1 MLSRKR
7 ELATADMNS
16 HGHSDGYSRICSW
29 AIHMMAFDV
38 IDLLISLFHYHQ
50 REMGGSLLEGGWGQ
64 RGAIRPE
71 EVYWGSL
78 LGKSTGQQ
86 GPSRLPPGLDGGV
99 WERKGKGGRG
109 QSPPPYFSRKYG
121 GGCVLAAGPPPYFRQ
136 NVGGNDLTRGRGGLS
151 LPSPRPYRLTGAS
164 T

>member
-16 HGHSDGYSRICSW
+16 HGYSDGYSRICLW
-29 AIHMMAFDV
+29 AIHMMSFDV

-86 GPSRLPPGLDGGV
+86 GPSRLPPGLDGGG
-99 WERKGKGGRG
+99 WERKGKGKRG

-121 GGCVLAAGPPPYFRQ
+121 GGCVLAAGPSPYFRQ
-136 NVGGNDLTRGRGGLS
+136 NVGGNDLTRGRVGAY
-151 LPSPRPYRLTGAS
+151 PYHPHALIA
-164 T
+164 

>member
-16 HGHSDGYSRICSW
+16 HGYSDGYSRICLW
-29 AIHMMAFDV
+29 AIYMMSFDV

-64 RGAIRPE
+64 RGAIRTE

-86 GPSRLPPGLDGGV
+86 GPSRIPPGLEGGV
-99 WERKGKGGRG
+99 GKG
-109 QSPPPYFSRKYG
+109 
-121 GGCVLAAGPPPYFRQ
+121 
-136 NVGGNDLTRGRGGLS
+136 RGRGGGGN
-151 LPSPRPYRLTGAS
+151 PRHHISPGSMVADVCWPPARHHISVKTS
-164 T
+164 VVMI

>member
-16 HGHSDGYSRICSW
+16 HGYSDGYSRICSW
-29 AIHMMAFDV
+29 AIHMMSFDV
-38 IDLLISLFHYHQ
+38 IDLLIPLFHYHQ

-86 GPSRLPPGLDGGV
+86 GPSRLPPGLDGGGL
-99 WERKGKGGRG
+99 GKEG
-109 QSPPPYFSRKYG
+109 
-121 GGCVLAAGPPPYFRQ
+121 A
-136 NVGGNDLTRGRGGLS
+136 GGNARHHI
-151 LPSPRPYRLTGAS
+151 SPGSMVADVCWPPARHHISVKTLVVMI
-164 T
+164 

>member
-16 HGHSDGYSRICSW
+16 HGHSDGYSRICLW
-29 AIHMMAFDV
+29 AIHVMSFDV

-86 GPSRLPPGLDGGV
+86 GPSRLPPGLDGGGL
-99 WERKGKGGRG
+99 GKEGEGGRG
-109 QSPPPYFSRKYG
+109 QSRHHTSPGSMVADVCWP
-121 GGCVLAAGPPPYFRQ
+121 LARHHIS
-136 NVGGNDLTRGRGGLS
+136 VKTS
-151 LPSPRPYRLTGAS
+151 VVMI
-164 T
+164 

>member
-1 MLSRKR
+1 
-7 ELATADMNS
+7 
-16 HGHSDGYSRICSW
+16 
-29 AIHMMAFDV
+29 MMSFDV

-86 GPSRLPPGLDGGV
+86 GPSRLPPGLDGG
-99 WERKGKGGRG
+99 
-109 QSPPPYFSRKYG
+109 
-121 GGCVLAAGPPPYFRQ
+121 
-136 NVGGNDLTRGRGGLS
+136 GGLGKEGEGGEGAIPATIF
-151 LPSPRPYRLTGAS
+151 LQEVWWRMCAGRRPATIFPSKRRW
-164 T
+164 

>member
-29 AIHMMAFDV
+29 AIHMMSFDV

-50 REMGGSLLEGGWGQ
+50 REIGGSLLEGGWGQ

-86 GPSRLPPGLDGGV
+86 GPSRLPPGLDGGGL
-99 WERKGKGGRG
+99 GKEGE
-109 QSPPPYFSRKYG
+109 G
-121 GGCVLAAGPPPYFRQ
+121 GGGNPRHHTSPGSMVADVCWPPARHHISVKTLA
-136 NVGGNDLTRGRGGLS
+136 VMV
-151 LPSPRPYRLTGAS
+151 
-164 T
+164 

>member
-16 HGHSDGYSRICSW
+16 HGYSDGYSRICLW
-29 AIHMMAFDV
+29 AIHMMSFDV

-86 GPSRLPPGLDGGV
+86 GPSRLPPGLDGGGL
-99 WERKGKGGRG
+99 GKEGEGE
-109 QSPPPYFSRKYG
+109 G
-121 GGCVLAAGPPPYFRQ
+121 GGNPRHHI
-136 NVGGNDLTRGRGGLS
+136 
-151 LPSPRPYRLTGAS
+151 SPGSMVADVCWTPARHHISVKTS
-164 T
+164 VVMI

>member
-16 HGHSDGYSRICSW
+16 HGYSDGYPRICLW
-29 AIHMMAFDV
+29 AIHMMSFDV

-86 GPSRLPPGLDGGV
+86 GPVDFLQGLT
-99 WERKGKGGRG
+99 
-109 QSPPPYFSRKYG
+109 G
-121 GGCVLAAGPPPYFRQ
+121 GGGNPRHHISPGSMVADVCWPPARHHIS
-136 NVGGNDLTRGRGGLS
+136 VKTLVVMI
-151 LPSPRPYRLTGAS
+151 
-164 T
+164 